1 MSLVLKAEHIRKSFG
16 NVEVLKDIN
25 LSVGK
30 GSVVSILG
38 PSGTGKTT
46 FLRCLNYLEKPD
58 AGKLTIS
65 DVSVDFSHISKKDVQ
80 NLRRKS
86 TMVFQQFNLFRNKTV
101 LENVTEGLIY
111 GYGKPKKEAVEIA
124 MKELERVHMADYA
137 KMYPSELSG
146 GMQQRVGIA
155 RALAPRPDV
164 ILFDEPTS
172 ALDPELVGEVLDTIA
187 SVATLGITMI
197 IVTHEMHFAKEVSSK
212 VVFMSHG
219 EVVEEGSP
227 DEIFVHPK
235 EEKTRQFL
243 QRMLKREEG

>member
-16 NVEVLKDIN
+16 NIEVLKDIN
-25 LSVGK
+25 LSVEK

-46 FLRCLNYLEKPD
+46 FLRCLNYLEKPE

-80 NLRRKS
+80 RLRRKS

-197 IVTHEMHFAKEVSSK
+197 IVTHEMHFAQEVSSK

>member
-25 LSVGK
+25 LSVEK

-46 FLRCLNYLEKPD
+46 FLRCLNYLEKPE

>member
-1 MSLVLKAEHIRKSFG
+1 MSLVLRAEHIRKSFG

-25 LSVGK
+25 LSVEK

-197 IVTHEMHFAKEVSSK
+197 IVTHEMHFAQEVSSK

-219 EVVEEGSP
+219 VVVEEGSP

-243 QRMLKREEG
+243 QRMLNREEG

>member
-25 LSVGK
+25 LSVEK

-65 DVSVDFSHISKKDVQ
+65 DVSVDFSHISKKDIQ
-80 NLRRKS
+80 RLRRKS

-124 MKELERVHMADYA
+124 MKELERVHMADYV

-172 ALDPELVGEVLDTIA
+172 ALDPELVGEVLKVIRELADQNT
-187 SVATLGITMI
+187 TMI
-197 IVTHEMHFAKEVSSK
+197 RIKGKKFIKPLLCCCNTISNVFIIVVY
-212 VVFMSHG
+212 
-219 EVVEEGSP
+219 
-227 DEIFVHPK
+227 
-235 EEKTRQFL
+235 
-243 QRMLKREEG
+243 

>member
-25 LSVGK
+25 LSVEK

-46 FLRCLNYLEKPD
+46 FLRCLNYLEKPE

-197 IVTHEMHFAKEVSSK
+197 IVTHEMHFAQEVSSK

-243 QRMLKREEG
+243 QRMLKREER

>member
-25 LSVGK
+25 LSVEK

-65 DVSVDFSHISKKDVQ
+65 DVSVDFSHISKKDIQ
-80 NLRRKS
+80 RLRRKS

-172 ALDPELVGEVLDTIA
+172 ALDPELVGEVLDAIA

-197 IVTHEMHFAKEVSSK
+197 IVTHEMHFAQEVSSK

-219 EVVEEGSP
+219 EVVEKGSP
-227 DEIFVHPK
+227 DEIFIHPK

>member
-25 LSVGK
+25 LSVEK

-46 FLRCLNYLEKPD
+46 FLRCLNYLEKPE

-65 DVSVDFSHISKKDVQ
+65 DVSVDFSHISKKDIQ
-80 NLRRKS
+80 RLRRKS

-111 GYGKPKKEAVEIA
+111 GYRKPKKEAVEIA

-197 IVTHEMHFAKEVSSK
+197 IVTHEMHFAQEVSSK

>member
-25 LSVGK
+25 LSVEK

-46 FLRCLNYLEKPD
+46 FLRCLNYLEKPE

-65 DVSVDFSHISKKDVQ
+65 DVSVDFSHISKKDIQ

-197 IVTHEMHFAKEVSSK
+197 IVTHEMHFAQEVSSK

-219 EVVEEGSP
+219 EVMEEGSP

>member
-25 LSVGK
+25 LSVEK

-146 GMQQRVGIA
+146 GMQQRVSIA

-197 IVTHEMHFAKEVSSK
+197 IVTHEMHFAQEVSSK